1 MKYIKD
7 KDVFISKPIAK
18 RIMVNTLSQNLQNY
32 WQRMWHLGYGANG
45 RKLGN
50 E

>member
-7 KDVFISKPIAK
+7 KDEFFSKPIAK

-32 WQRMWHLGYGANG
+32 WQRMGYLGYVANG